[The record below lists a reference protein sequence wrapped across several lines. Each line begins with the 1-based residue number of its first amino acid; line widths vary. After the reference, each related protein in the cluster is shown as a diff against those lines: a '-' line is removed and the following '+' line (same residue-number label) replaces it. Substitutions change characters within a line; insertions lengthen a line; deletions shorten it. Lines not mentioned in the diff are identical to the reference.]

1 MAYVFSSITL
11 LSAVLW
17 TLIFPLE
24 NLMSLYF
31 LYLFTH
37 LKFISYLVLNFRVDE
52 KDIESTKKKKVSEVK
67 KKETGKSKVGPQTG
81 TRCEADRRMQSLGHC
96 PSCRF

>member
-1 MAYVFSSITL
+1 MFFSSTTL

-67 KKETGKSKVGPQTG
+67 KK
-81 TRCEADRRMQSLGHC
+81 TRWNEM
-96 PSCRF
+96 

>member
-1 MAYVFSSITL
+1 MAYVFSSTTL

-24 NLMSLYF
+24 NLMSLHF

-37 LKFISYLVLNFRVDE
+37 LKFIFYLVLNFRVDE
-52 KDIESTKKKKVSEVK
+52 KDIESTHTQKKKVSEVK
-67 KKETGKSKVGPQTG
+67 KNREKVK
-81 TRCEADRRMQSLGHC
+81 
-96 PSCRF
+96 